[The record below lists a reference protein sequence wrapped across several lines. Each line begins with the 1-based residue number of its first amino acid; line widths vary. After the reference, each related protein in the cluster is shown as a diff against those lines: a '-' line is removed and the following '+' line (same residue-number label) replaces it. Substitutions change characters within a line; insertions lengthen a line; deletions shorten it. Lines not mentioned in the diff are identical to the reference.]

1 VRWISDMDTK
11 NFRATAVVMLSLGIA
26 MATGFLRQSALAA
39 TLGAGRVTDIFL
51 VAFALPEFVFVAL
64 PVILSPVVI
73 PLFMQVRRQN
83 GEAPAWQVARRLAI
97 WLLAATL
104 ILGLAAAWAAPLL
117 ITWLS
122 PGFDA
127 LERQQ
132 AVAVFYWMLPGLLFM
147 GISILAGALLQVY
160 RHFTRP
166 ALTTAIYNLVFI
178 TCLLILPLQDPLQ
191 RAGLGVTLGAIAAL
205 IFQLPLLVRVRA
217 QAYRSL
223 DITSG
228 TITDTPVDLRPAL
241 ILFGWMSAGYGI
253 HHLILFIDRAM
264 ATAQGA
270 GSAAV
275 LNYGYHLAL
284 TVAQL
289 SGLAVSTVLFPTLS
303 EQIEAGDSAAAR
315 RTLSQALGLVLAL
328 ALPAGLGVIILRQ
341 PVVQVLLEHGAFTS
355 RDTQAV
361 GLSLAI
367 YTLAMIAD
375 ALCQPLWRLVYTW
388 KDGRLVLV
396 VNSAQTLIRL
406 AANLILVG
414 VIGYNGLAV
423 SAVIGLSIQLL
434 ILMVL
439 AHRRLGWQIS
449 RAGWGQMIRIVL
461 AASLAGLATFGALQG
476 LANLQAEPSPWFILL
491 VGGLT
496 LLLLY
501 GAFLAGLLRRPLQD
515 EERLFHWK

>member
-1 VRWISDMDTK
+1 MRLISEMGSK
-11 NFRATAVVMLSLGIA
+11 NFRATVIVMLSLGVA
-26 MATGFLRQSALAA
+26 MATGFLRQTALAS

-51 VAFALPEFVFVAL
+51 IAFAIPEFVFVAL

-83 GEAPAWQVARRLAI
+83 GEAPAWQVAQRLAI
-97 WLLAATL
+97 WLLGVTL
-104 ILGLAAAWAAPLL
+104 VLGLLAAWAAPLL

-122 PGFDA
+122 PGFDPH
-127 LERQQ
+127 ERQQ
-132 AVAVFYWMLPGLLFM
+132 AVAVFYWMLPGLLFI
-147 GISILAGALLQVY
+147 GVTTLVGALLQVY
-160 RHFTRP
+160 RHFAIP
-166 ALTTAIYNLVFI
+166 ALTTAVYNSVFI
-178 TCLLILPLQDPLQ
+178 ICLLALPLEDLLQ

-205 IFQLPLLVRVRA
+205 IFQLPLLMRVRSEA
-217 QAYRSL
+217 SQTFGLANAA
-223 DITSG
+223 
-228 TITDTPVDLRPAL
+228 PVSLRPAL
-241 ILFGWMSAGYGI
+241 ILLGWMTAGYGI

-303 EQIEAGDSAAAR
+303 EQIEAQDSSAAR

-328 ALPAGLGVIILRQ
+328 ALPAGFGVIVFRHPL
-341 PVVQVLLEHGAFTS
+341 VQVLLEHGAFTS
-355 RDTQAV
+355 QDTQAV

-367 YTLAMIAD
+367 YTLAVIAD
-375 ALCQPLWRLVYTW
+375 ALCQPLWRLVYAW
-388 KDGRLVLV
+388 RDGRLVLA
-396 VNSAQTLIRL
+396 VNGAQTLLRL
-406 AANLILVG
+406 VANLILVG

-423 SAVIGLSIQLL
+423 SAVIGFGVQLL
-434 ILMVL
+434 ILMAL

-449 RAGWGQMIRIVL
+449 RAGWSRAIRIGL
-461 AASLAGLATFGALQG
+461 AASLAALAAFGILQG
-476 LANLQAEPSPWFILL
+476 MANFQAEPSPWLILL
-491 VGGLT
+491 VGGGA

-501 GAFLAGLLRRPLQD
+501 GAFLAAFDLRPIQD
-515 EERLFHWK
+515 KEGFFRW

>member
-1 VRWISDMDTK
+1 VRWILDMDSK
-11 NFRATAVVMLSLGIA
+11 NFRATAIVMLSLGIA

-83 GEAPAWQVARRLAI
+83 GEAPAWRVAWRLAI
-97 WLLAATL
+97 WLLTATL
-104 ILGLAAAWAAPLL
+104 ILGLLAAWAAPLL

-122 PGFDA
+122 PGFDI

-132 AVAVFYWMLPGLLFM
+132 AVVVFYWMLPGLLFM
-147 GISILAGALLQVY
+147 GISTLVGALLQVY
-160 RHFTRP
+160 RRFARP

-178 TCLLILPLQDPLQ
+178 ASLLALPLDDPLQ

-205 IFQLPLLVRVRA
+205 IFQLPLLVQVRA
-217 QAYRSL
+217 RANLSL
-223 DITSG
+223 DVSTG
-228 TITDTPVDLRPAL
+228 AITDTPVDLRPAL

-284 TVAQL
+284 TVGQL

-341 PVVQVLLEHGAFTS
+341 PVVQVLLEHGVFTS

-367 YTLAMIAD
+367 YTLAVITD
-375 ALCQPLWRLVYTW
+375 ALCQPLWRLVYAW
-388 KDGRLVLV
+388 RDGRLVLA
-396 VNSAQTLIRL
+396 VNGAQTLIRL

-434 ILMVL
+434 ILMAL
-439 AHRRLGWQIS
+439 ARRRLGWQIS
-449 RAGWGQMIRIVL
+449 RAGWSRAIRITL
-461 AASLAGLATFGALQG
+461 AASLAALATFGVLQG
-476 LANLQAEPSPWFILL
+476 LAKFLAQPSPWLILL
-491 VGGLT
+491 VGGFA

-501 GAFLAGLLRRPLQD
+501 GAFLAGFLRRPLQD
-515 EERLFHWK
+515 EEGFFHW